1 MQYEEKFKYLS
12 HKEIS
17 DIKEKSQLMS
27 QESKLN
33 RDVDT
38 LQDKIKNLESEIV

>member
-1 MQYEEKFKYLS
+1 MQYEERLKFLS

-17 DIKEKSQLMS
+17 NIKEKSQLMS

-33 RDVDT
+33 KDVDT
-38 LQDKIKNLESEIV
+38 LQDKIYSLESEIV